1 MLILCSMKLQNDV
14 WSLRSGNQGLQN
26 LIMHDIRYHRKCLV
40 IPNLTPP
47 SNMFVQ
53 GILHHATGA
62 HKKPAVFFL
71 PSKLR
76 VGGSQP
82 EVQLPSPL
90 SSRKFTVRPLKHDG
104 WKSSLPETKSSPL
117 KKGHIKKKIHLPTID
132 FSGDMFV
139 SGRLAP

>member
-1 MLILCSMKLQNDV
+1 MCEVK
-14 WSLRSGNQGLQN
+14 GLETRVFKISSYMTSIIASV
-26 LIMHDIRYHRKCLV
+26 LSSCH
-40 IPNLTPP
+40 LTPP

-62 HKKPAVFFL
+62 HKKPVVFFG

-76 VGGSQP
+76 VDGSQP

-104 WKSSLPETKSSPL
+104 WKSSLPETNSSPL
-117 KKGHIKKKIHLPTID
+117 KIGHIKTEMHLPTID
-132 FSGDMFV
+132 FLGICLFQGGYS
-139 SGRLAP
+139 P